1 MQGICVAR
9 PVALTATLGYSV
21 LISEWCGKS
30 LDTMSPQE
38 LTALGATSSCME
50 CVRQIHSAGVVHG
63 DLALRNI
70 AYKESVF
77 TFLDWETSKPYNE
90 VEGRSER
97 KDLQTEF
104 PKMRRTHKQPQ
115 HPNCGQGLSS

>member
-1 MQGICVAR
+1 M
-9 PVALTATLGYSV
+9 ALTATLGYSV
-21 LISEWCGKS
+21 LISEWCGKP
-30 LDTMSPQE
+30 LDTLSLQE
-38 LTALGATSSCME
+38 LTALDASSSCME

-97 KDLQTEF
+97 EDLQTDF
-104 PKMRRTHKQPQ
+104 PKTEAHT
-115 HPNCGQGLSS
+115 